1 MHESKDFRKPLILPG
16 GTGAG
21 FSGDGFALM
30 KIYTNLLKYIKI
42 IYITLMRIYIAFISF
57 ILLLMYNENIIK

>member
-1 MHESKDFRKPLILPG
+1 
-16 GTGAG
+16 
-21 FSGDGFALM
+21 M

>member
-1 MHESKDFRKPLILPG
+1 MHENKISGNPYF
-16 GTGAG
+16 AG
-21 FSGDGFALM
+21 RNRCGLLRRWASSLM

>member
-1 MHESKDFRKPLILPG
+1 
-16 GTGAG
+16 
-21 FSGDGFALM
+21 M
-30 KIYTNLLKYIKI
+30 KIYTDLLKYIKI

>member
-1 MHESKDFRKPLILPG
+1 MHEKEDFRNPLFCRAEPVR
-16 GTGAG
+16 A
-21 FSGDGFALM
+21 FPEMGFALM